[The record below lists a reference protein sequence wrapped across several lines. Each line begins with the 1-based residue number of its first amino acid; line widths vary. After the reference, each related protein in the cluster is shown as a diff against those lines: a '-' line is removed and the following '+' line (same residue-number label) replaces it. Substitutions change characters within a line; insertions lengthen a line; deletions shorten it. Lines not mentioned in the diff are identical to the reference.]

1 MAKLVCE
8 DGTLRVYELETN
20 EREFCFTTKEGF
32 AKPEGKWIEIK
43 PEGIATEHNGVLQA
57 FTDAILQGT
66 NLIAKGEEGIKG
78 LMISNAMHL
87 SSWLGKAIS
96 LPINEKLFLNEL
108 NKKRKTSQKKEN
120 IVEAVLDTEGSYG
133 GNHI

>member
-1 MAKLVCE
+1 M
-8 DGTLRVYELETN
+8 
-20 EREFCFTTKEGF
+20 
-32 AKPEGKWIEIK
+32 
-43 PEGIATEHNGVLQA
+43 ATEHNGILQA
-57 FTDAILQGT
+57 FADAILQGT

-87 SSWLGKAIS
+87 SSWLGKTIS

-120 IVEAVLDTEGSYG
+120 IVEAVLDTEGSYV